1 MITLQHY
8 LGLGAVLFAIGLF
21 GTLSKRNVIGIL
33 MGVELMLNAANLNLV
48 AFARFVTP
56 LEITGQAFALFTI
69 VIAAAEVA
77 VGLAIA
83 ILLFRRRGTVNA
95 DDWNLL
101 RW

>member
-1 MITLQHY
+1 VITLQHY

>member
-1 MITLQHY
+1 M
-8 LGLGAVLFAIGLF
+8 F